1 MSMSPFFK
9 PAPSKTAL
17 FVCYKHSM
25 YTALTT
31 CGMSMMITT
40 PWFIQFVRDI
50 MKEAS
55 VGRKASEPLV
65 YSTAAVVFVLVI
77 SILFFAAYLVS
88 IHSFR
93 FCMSFGTICLF
104 SPMLLGHHWRY
115 PYAIGVMVWEA
126 LIGVLFALYSVLLIK
141 YEAQEKDFG
150 RS

>member
-1 MSMSPFFK
+1 
-9 PAPSKTAL
+9 
-17 FVCYKHSM
+17 
-25 YTALTT
+25 
-31 CGMSMMITT
+31 
-40 PWFIQFVRDI
+40 

-65 YSTAAVVFVLVI
+65 YSTAAVVFVVI
-77 SILFFAAYLVS
+77 ISLLFFAAYLIS

-104 SPMLLGHHWRY
+104 SPMLLAHHWRY
-115 PYAIGVMVWEA
+115 AYAIGIMVWEA
-126 LIGVLFALYSVLLIK
+126 LIGLLFVLYAVLLIK